1 MININRLVKN
11 YGRFE
16 VLKNIDLSIEKGKI
30 NYIVG
35 PNGSGKSTLIKI
47 ILGLVK
53 PTGGE
58 VFIGEHK
65 INSDSDYRSKIGY
78 MPQAASFPENLKVR
92 EVIEMVKD
100 LRNHK
105 SDFDLDLTEKFRLE
119 REMRKK
125 LCDLSGGTRQK
136 VNAAIAFMFNPELL
150 ILDEPTAGLDPVSSS
165 ILKDKIIKE
174 RNAGKTI
181 ILTSHILS
189 ELEELADNVIFLL
202 EGRIY
207 FYGTLSKLILT
218 TEQKNL
224 ERAIASI
231 MNGAPV

>member
-1 MININRLVKN
+1 MINIKRLVKN
-11 YGRFE
+11 YGRLE
-16 VLKNIDLSIEKGKI
+16 VLKQIDLSIEKEKI
-30 NYIVG
+30 NYVVG

-53 PTGGE
+53 PTCGE
-58 VFIGEHK
+58 VFINEQK
-65 INSDSDYRSKIGY
+65 INCDSIYRSKIGY
-78 MPQAASFPENLKVR
+78 MPQTASFPENLKVR
-92 EVIEMVKD
+92 EIIKMVKD
-100 LRNHK
+100 LRNQKH
-105 SDFDLDLTEKFRLE
+105 DFDLELSERFRLD
-119 REMRKK
+119 RELGKK

-174 RNAGKTI
+174 KNSGKTI

-207 FYGTLSKLILT
+207 FHGTLSKLILT